1 MLDTLFFLQFRH
13 ELAKMFARRR
23 TYLGF
28 GAFLAL
34 EGMVLVGINR
44 PGPRRAFQHMIETNG
59 FGFDR
64 YFSGV
69 TLAFMMLYWTALLL
83 GGLFL
88 ALVAGDVVSKEVEEG
103 TMRMML
109 CRPVSRGRV
118 VALKY
123 AACVAYT
130 FAMVGFI
137 GVTALLAG
145 LAYRG
150 WGGLFAFAPLERVM
164 ALYEPGEGLRRY
176 FVGLGLL
183 ACSLTTITSIGFMLS
198 CMKMKPVTATVVT
211 VTILFADNIFRN
223 VPLFDDLKPYFV
235 TAHLATWINAF
246 HSRIPWRDVTA
257 DLAYL
262 GAVDATLLIVGL
274 AVFAQRDFK
283 A

>member
-1 MLDTLFFLQFRH
+1 MLDSLFFLQYRH
-13 ELAKMFARRR
+13 ELTKMFARKR

-44 PGPRRAFQHMIETNG
+44 PGPRKAFRHMIETNG
-59 FGFDR
+59 FGFEE

-69 TLAFMMLYWTALLL
+69 TLEFMMLYWTAALL

-109 CRPVSRGRV
+109 CRPVSRARII
-118 VALKY
+118 ALKY
-123 AACVAYT
+123 AACVTYT
-130 FAMVGFI
+130 FAMVAFI
-137 GVTALLAG
+137 GLTALAAG

-164 ALYEPGEGLRRY
+164 ALYEPAEGLRRY
-176 FVGLGLL
+176 GMGLLLL
-183 ACSLTTITSIGFMLS
+183 ACSLTTITSLGFMLS

-211 VTILFADNIFRN
+211 VTVLFADNIFRN

-235 TAHLATWINAF
+235 TSHLATWINVF
-246 HSRIPWRDVTA
+246 HTRIPWRDVA
-257 DLAYL
+257 MDLAYL
-262 GAVDATLLIVGL
+262 AAVDATFLIVGL
-274 AVFAQRDFK
+274 VVFDRRDFK

>member
-1 MLDTLFFLQFRH
+1 MDALFFLQFRH
-13 ELAKMFARRR
+13 ELTKMFARKR
-23 TYLGF
+23 TYIGF

-34 EGMVLVGINR
+34 ETLVLIGLNR
-44 PGPRRAFQHMIETNG
+44 PGPRRAFQHMIESNG

-64 YFSGV
+64 YFSGL
-69 TLAFMMLYWTALLL
+69 TLGFMMLYWTALLL

-109 CRPVSRGRV
+109 CRPVTRGRV

-123 AACVAYT
+123 AACVTYT
-130 FAMVGFI
+130 FAMVAFI
-137 GVTALLAG
+137 GLTALAAG

-164 ALYEPGEGLRRY
+164 ALYEPGEGLERY
-176 FVGLGLL
+176 FLALALL
-183 ACSLTTITSIGFMLS
+183 ACSLTTISSLGFMLS
-198 CMKMKPVTATVVT
+198 CMKMKPVSATVVT
-211 VTILFADNIFRN
+211 VTVLFADNIFRN
-223 VPLFDDLKPYFV
+223 VPLFDDLKVYFV

-246 HSRIPWRDVTA
+246 HNRIPWRDVA
-257 DLAYL
+257 MDLAYL
-262 GAVDATLLIVGL
+262 GAVDATFLIVGL
-274 AVFAQRDFK
+274 VVFARRDFK

>member
-1 MLDTLFFLQFRH
+1 MNSLFFLQFWH
-13 ELAKMFARRR
+13 ELTKMFARKR
-23 TYLGF
+23 TYIGF

-34 EGMVLVGINR
+34 EGLVLIGLNR
-44 PGPRRAFQHMIETNG
+44 PGPKKAFQHMIESNG

-64 YFSGV
+64 YFSGI
-69 TLAFMMLYWTALLL
+69 TLGFMMLYWTALLL

-109 CRPVSRGRV
+109 CRPVSRVRIGL
-118 VALKY
+118 LKY
-123 AACVAYT
+123 LSCVTYT
-130 FAMVGFI
+130 FAMVLFI
-137 GVTALLAG
+137 GLSALVAG

-164 ALYEPGEGLRRY
+164 ALYEPAEGLGRY
-176 FVGLGLL
+176 FLGLVLL
-183 ACSLTTITSIGFMLS
+183 ACSLTTISSLGFVLS
-198 CMKMKPVTATVVT
+198 CMKMKPVSATIVT
-211 VTILFADNIFRN
+211 VTVLFADNIFRN
-223 VPLFDDLKPYFV
+223 IPLFEDLKPYFI

-246 HSRIPWRDVTA
+246 RNHIPWRDVTE

-262 GAVDATLLIVGL
+262 GALDATFLIVGIV
-274 AVFAQRDFK
+274 VFAQRDFK

>member
-1 MLDTLFFLQFRH
+1 MLDSLFYLQFRH
-13 ELAKMFARRR
+13 ELTKMFARKR
-23 TYLGF
+23 TYIGF

-34 EGMVLVGINR
+34 ETLVLIGINR

-69 TLAFMMLYWTALLL
+69 TVGFMMLYWTALLL

-123 AACVAYT
+123 AACVTYT

-137 GVTALLAG
+137 GVTALAAG

-164 ALYEPGEGLRRY
+164 ALYEPGDGLRRY
-176 FVGLGLL
+176 FGGLLLL
-183 ACSLTTITSIGFMLS
+183 ACSLTTITSLAFMLS
-198 CMKMKPVTATVVT
+198 CMKMKPVSATVVT
-211 VTILFADNIFRN
+211 VTVLFADNIFRN
-223 VPLFDDLKPYFV
+223 VPLFDDLKVYFV
-235 TAHLATWINAF
+235 TAHLATWINVF
-246 HSRIPWRDVTA
+246 HNRIPWRDVTM

-262 GAVDATLLIVGL
+262 AAVDATFLSVGL
-274 AVFAQRDFK
+274 GVCDRRDFK